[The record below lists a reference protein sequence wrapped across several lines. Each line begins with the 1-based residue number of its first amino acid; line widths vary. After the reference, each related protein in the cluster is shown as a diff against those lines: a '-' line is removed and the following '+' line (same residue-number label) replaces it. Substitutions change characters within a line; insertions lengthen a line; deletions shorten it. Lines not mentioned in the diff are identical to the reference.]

1 MSKRFGTQ
9 ELIDCYRRGV
19 FPMSEG
25 RHDPDIYF
33 VEPDIRGVLFL
44 DALHIPKR
52 LAQLLRQDKYDITV
66 NEAFPTVIEKC
77 AAKTGRRRETWI
89 NSTII
94 NLYCTLHR
102 DGFAHS
108 VEVWDGNDIVGGIYG
123 VAVGSVF
130 FGESMFSTAPNTS
143 KVALMHLAARLLQGG
158 YHILDAQLYNPHLKQ
173 FGLTLVPCEKFR
185 QILAEALKY
194 KRSFGE
200 NTPLSGAEVVKIIES
215 AKY

>member
-25 RHDPDIYF
+25 RHDPNIYF

-44 DALHIPKR
+44 DTLHIPKR
-52 LAQLLRQDKYDITV
+52 LAQLLRQDKYEITV

-77 AAKTGRRRETWI
+77 AAKTRRRRETWI

-108 VEVWDGNDIVGGIYG
+108 VEVWDGNDLVGGIYG

-158 YHILDAQLYNPHLKQ
+158 YHILDAQLYNPHLEQ

-200 NTPLSGAEVVKIIES
+200 NTTLSGAEVVKIIES